1 MRLIDMNLNIQH
13 ATDMARLGASDSQ
26 GRPEV
31 AAQQFAQ
38 RLEKQ
43 AKQQQ
48 EQVQKNNEAEKSD
61 VNPERQG
68 YGGGYQGN
76 RKGVKK
82 KAATA
87 KKPTATNGNGENMFD
102 IRI

>member
-13 ATDMARLGASDSQ
+13 ASDMARLGASDSQ

-48 EQVQKNNEAEKSD
+48 EQVNKTNETEKND
-61 VNPERQG
+61 VNADRQG
-68 YGGGYQGN
+68 HGGGYQGN
-76 RKGVKK
+76 KHRAKK
-82 KAATA
+82 KPEPEKRTMVRS
-87 KKPTATNGNGENMFD
+87 NNGESLFD
-102 IRI
+102 IRV